1 MESNTHVAAVA
12 QGLLKANTRVASPTD
27 PIFTSPT
34 HVVAPNLGIKM
45 PNTRVAARFA
55 QKTPATTPALASD
68 HQKRRHPRPIQPVT
82 RLMFAN
88 RLISLTRVQGNLVV
102 AVDSTRPDSAPFK
115 LPTSLLPVIQSGID
129 TLEFGHTGP
138 HQAEGNHAEAS
149 ATARAAFDEFEAV
162 LSMGYTGIQGI
173 VGTDRLGIFTT

>member
-1 MESNTHVAAVA
+1 
-12 QGLLKANTRVASPTD
+12 
-27 PIFTSPT
+27 
-34 HVVAPNLGIKM
+34 
-45 PNTRVAARFA
+45 
-55 QKTPATTPALASD
+55 
-68 HQKRRHPRPIQPVT
+68 
-82 RLMFAN
+82 MFAN
-88 RLISLTRVQGNLVV
+88 RFVSLTLLQDKLAV

-129 TLEFGHTGP
+129 TLEFGHTGT

-149 ATARAAFDEFEAV
+149 ATDGAAFDEFEAV